1 MKQFT
6 IVLLLVCCLGN
17 TAAFAELTLA
27 EYKQMQNI
35 VATSNEEL
43 WQRMEEYIDS
53 KIEVIRTEIKVLR
66 TEIKVLRTEIEV
78 LRTEIREMG
87 KRQTAENQGQTE
99 RLTDHRNLLI
109 VLITSVIGSMTVFMT
124 VILFFLKKL
133 WDKHDAQGTQ
143 ISAQID
149 EIRALRE
156 ENAAVRAENERLK
169 PQIVLTDKG

>member
-27 EYKQMQNI
+27 EYKQIQNI
-35 VATSNEEL
+35 VTTSNEEL
-43 WQRMEEYIDS
+43 WQRVKEYIDS
-53 KIEVIRTEIKVLR
+53 KIE
-66 TEIKVLRTEIEV
+66 VLRTEIEV
-78 LRTEIREMG
+78 LRTEIEILRTEIREMD

-124 VILFFLKKL
+124 IILFFLKKL

>member
-17 TAAFAELTLA
+17 TAAFAELSLA
-27 EYKQMQNI
+27 EYKQIQNI

-43 WQRMEEYIDS
+43 WQRVKEYIDF
-53 KIEVIRTEIKVLR
+53 KIEVLRKEI
-66 TEIKVLRTEIEV
+66 EVLRTEIEV
-78 LRTEIREMG
+78 LRSQIREMD

>member
-17 TAAFAELTLA
+17 TAAFAELTVA
-27 EYKQMQNI
+27 EYKQIQNI

-43 WQRMEEYIDS
+43 WQRVKEYIDF
-53 KIEVIRTEIKVLR
+53 KIEVLR
-66 TEIKVLRTEIEV
+66 QEIEV
-78 LRTEIREMG
+78 LRIQIREMD

>member
-1 MKQFT
+1 MKQF
-6 IVLLLVCCLGN
+6 IIFLLLVCCLGN
-17 TAAFAELTLA
+17 TAAFAELTLV
-27 EYKQMQNI
+27 EYKQIQNI

-43 WQRMEEYIDS
+43 WQRVKEYIDF
-53 KIEVIRTEIKVLR
+53 KIEVLRKEI
-66 TEIKVLRTEIEV
+66 EVLRTEIEV
-78 LRTEIREMG
+78 LRTEIREMD

-109 VLITSVIGSMTVFMT
+109 VLISSVIGSMTVFMT
-124 VILFFLKKL
+124 IILFFLKKL

>member
-1 MKQFT
+1 MKQLT

-17 TAAFAELTLA
+17 TAAFAELTIA
-27 EYKQMQNI
+27 EYKQIQNI
-35 VATSNEEL
+35 VATSNEAL
-43 WQRMEEYIDS
+43 WQRMKEYIDS
-53 KIEVIRTEIKVLR
+53 KIE
-66 TEIKVLRTEIEV
+66 VLRTEIEV
-78 LRTEIREMG
+78 LRTEIKVLRAEIREMD

-109 VLITSVIGSMTVFMT
+109 VLITSVIGSMTVLIT
-124 VILFFLKKL
+124 VMLFFFNKL
-133 WDKHDAQGTQ
+133 WDKSEAQDSQ

-156 ENAAVRAENERLK
+156 ENAAFRAENERLK

>member
-1 MKQFT
+1 MKQFI

-27 EYKQMQNI
+27 EYKQIQNI

-43 WQRMEEYIDS
+43 WQRVKDYIDF
-53 KIEVIRTEIKVLR
+53 KIEVLRKEI
-66 TEIKVLRTEIEV
+66 EVLRTEIEV
-78 LRTEIREMG
+78 LRSQIREMD

-124 VILFFLKKL
+124 IILFFLKKL